1 MIGARCISPKTIILR
16 VKYFIQHMQQ
26 ILFRDAKSVGC
37 AEVFCPRL
45 PFAAD
50 RFASSASFLA
60 CKFDTAYFEQ
70 KSNTRTICSDKD
82 GASNCPEDAKNCL
95 SITSQHTRVK
105 FRSGVISSI
114 CCKFILMFKLQCCFK

>member
-1 MIGARCISPKTIILR
+1 MIGARSISLDKLLR
-16 VKYFIQHMQQ
+16 VKYFIQHVQQ
-26 ILFRDAKSVGC
+26 ILFRDAKSVCC
-37 AEVFCPRL
+37 AEAFCPRL

-50 RFASSASFLA
+50 SFASSASFLA

-82 GASNCPEDAKNCL
+82 GASNCPEDAKNC
-95 SITSQHTRVK
+95 TSQHTQVK

-114 CCKFILMFKLQCCFK
+114 CCKFILMFQLQCCFK